1 MQYGTSLTISAASA
15 LLLIGCAQNENRT
28 VNVPAAPEPAAS
40 GVQDYPVKLGA
51 PYKIGNATY
60 TPEDVALYDEVG
72 YASWYG
78 AELEGRPTANGETFV
93 SGGVSAAHKTLPLPS
108 YVEVTSL
115 DTGRTIIVRVNDR
128 GPFATD
134 RLIDLSDGAARQLG
148 ITGQGVAGVRVRRV
162 NPPEQDKAALRSGV
176 AAPTRMD
183 TPESLLKVL
192 RDKLGKLPQPT
203 GNDAAPPIAAE
214 ALRAA
219 DEKKATTA
227 TRTDG
232 RFVREGGR
240 TAPTKAAV
248 APAPTVIAPAPG
260 SYVVQMGAFSSQ
272 SRAKA
277 LADKVD
283 AKVEASSDGRI
294 YRVRFGPFVSESE
307 AQAALDRI
315 RKRGY
320 PQARMLRQ

>member
-1 MQYGTSLTISAASA
+1 MHYGTSLTIGAGLA
-15 LLLIGCAQNENRT
+15 LLLAACGRGESEPATI
-28 VNVPAAPEPAAS
+28 PAAPEPIAS
-40 GVQDYPVKLGA
+40 GIQDFPVKLGA
-51 PYKIGNATY
+51 PYKIGNITY

-93 SGGVSAAHKTLPLPS
+93 SAGISAAHKTLPMPS

-115 DTGRTIIVRVNDR
+115 DSGRTIIVRINDR
-128 GPFATD
+128 GPFAND
-134 RLIDLSDGAARQLG
+134 RLIDLSEGAARQLG
-148 ITGQGVAGVRVRRV
+148 ITEQGVAGVRVRRV

-192 RDKLGKLPQPT
+192 REKLAKLPRPA
-203 GNDAAPPIAAE
+203 GRIARPPVAAE

-219 DEKKATTA
+219 DEKKATTP
-227 TRTDG
+227 TRADG

-240 TAPTKAAV
+240 TAPVRTEAAPPPVV
-248 APAPTVIAPAPG
+248 ASAAPG
-260 SYVVQMGAFSSQ
+260 SYVVQMGAFSSL
-272 SRAKA
+272 SRAQA
-277 LADKVD
+277 LANRVG
-283 AKVEASSDGRI
+283 AKVETSPDGRI
-294 YRVRFGPFVSESE
+294 YRVRFGPFADEEE

-315 RKRGY
+315 RQRGY
-320 PQARMLRQ
+320 PQARLLRE